1 MFLGAC
7 LLLSI
12 LKKLEVLKNFLLEG
26 EEEDEKLMEL
36 TPQTVIGDVIKVY
49 PKVVDMLSEINP
61 MFGMINTIMGKQ
73 MAKVATLEMMAYR
86 GDLPVEVLIEK
97 LQEFINNQK

>member
-1 MFLGAC
+1 
-7 LLLSI
+7 
-12 LKKLEVLKNFLLEG
+12 
-26 EEEDEKLMEL
+26 MEL

-49 PKVVDMLSEINP
+49 PKVVDLLSEINP

-97 LQEFINNQK
+97 LQEFINNQEQ